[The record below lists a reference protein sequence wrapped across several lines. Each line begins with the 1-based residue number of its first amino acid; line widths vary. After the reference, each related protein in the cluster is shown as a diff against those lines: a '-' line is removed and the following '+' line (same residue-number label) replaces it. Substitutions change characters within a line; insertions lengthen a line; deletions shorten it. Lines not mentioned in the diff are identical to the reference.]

1 MGCIPTPSTLCY
13 PINCRNVNEI
23 IKRTVKQSVTS
34 ICQRL
39 FFRLLPCIVI
49 ELKPLPQFVIST
61 NWLLFGQIGCTC
73 ANWGVVGF
81 GVVVFEQSGCI
92 RANWLY
98 FIWAKWLHFGQNGC
112 IWAKWLHL
120 GKMVLFGQ
128 SGCVWAVVIVF
139 GQK

>member
-1 MGCIPTPSTLCY
+1 MGCTPTPSTLCY

-49 ELKPLPQFVIST
+49 ELNGRYFSS
-61 NWLLFGQIGCTC
+61 LFQQIGCYLGKVVVSGQIGCTC

-92 RANWLY
+92 RAN
-98 FIWAKWLHFGQNGC
+98 
-112 IWAKWLHL
+112 
-120 GKMVLFGQ
+120 
-128 SGCVWAVVIVF
+128 
-139 GQK
+139 